1 MRQVRCVVGVV
12 VMACTLAGCGDSPPE
27 SGPVQYKATQ
37 NSPEIEAFAKRL
49 SEQQAKGKPGM
60 KKPEA
65 PSKAVDAKAE
75 TKKE

>member
-49 SEQQAKGKPGM
+49 SEQAKGKSGM

-65 PSKAVDAKAE
+65 PSKTVDAKAE

>member
-49 SEQQAKGKPGM
+49 SEQAKGKPGM